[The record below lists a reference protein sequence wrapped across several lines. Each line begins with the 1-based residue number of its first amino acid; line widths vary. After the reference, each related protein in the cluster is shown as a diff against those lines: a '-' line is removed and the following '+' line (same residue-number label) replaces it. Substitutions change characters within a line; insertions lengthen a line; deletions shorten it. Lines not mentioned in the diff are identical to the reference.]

1 MLEFNLK
8 KKQARKELYYKKNNF
23 NKFTHFNVSII
34 FFKLNYDHKI
44 TISNKRY

>member
-1 MLEFNLK
+1 MKVIKKNLIL
-8 KKQARKELYYKKNNF
+8 QKNNF

-44 TISNKRY
+44 TISNKR